1 MASLPKP
8 GLYRNQFASAMNK
21 FKAMDK
27 ANNPQGAK
35 PNGTLSVC
43 ARESRTVSQVV
54 SAFNSFTA
62 GGRAGAGTAKEMM
75 LNWCKMLTKDYPNV
89 NITNFGSSWA
99 DGLAFCALIHHF
111 YPDAF
116 DFSTLSPENR
126 KENFELAFDTAEK
139 MGNIAPLLE
148 ISDLMRM
155 KVPDWK
161 CIFTQIQL
169 YYRRFQLEEG
179 KNCHVPPTGSI
190 PKTASASS

>member
-1 MASLPKP
+1 
-8 GLYRNQFASAMNK
+8 MNK
-21 FKAMDK
+21 FKAMEK
-27 ANNPQGAK
+27 ANNPEGAK
-35 PNGTLSVC
+35 PNYTTGS
-43 ARESRTVSQVV
+43 
-54 SAFNSFTA
+54 
-62 GGRAGAGTAKEMM
+62 RAGAGTAKEMM

-126 KENFELAFDTAEK
+126 KQNFELAFDTAEK

-161 CIFTQIQL
+161 CIFTQVQL

-179 KNCHVPPTGSI
+179 KNCHVPPKGSI
-190 PKTASASS
+190 PKTAAASS

>member
-1 MASLPKP
+1 MEPVSFYSDYMTNIGFMLNIRLNSTKEA
-8 GLYRNQFASAMNK
+8 LYRNQFVSAMNK

-35 PNGTLSVC
+35 PN
-43 ARESRTVSQVV
+43 
-54 SAFNSFTA
+54 FTA
-62 GGRAGAGTAKEMM
+62 GGRVGPGTAKEMM

-89 NITNFGSSWA
+89 TITNFGSSWA

-116 DFSTLSPENR
+116 DYSKLSPENR

-179 KNCHVPPTGSI
+179 KNCHVPPKGSI
-190 PKTASASS
+190 PKAASASS